1 MYQLKRFNV
10 VKLTDNEAK
19 KAEYL
24 SQGYELIEEKAVSS
38 SAEEVADTDDEPI
51 NIDKMTTS
59 QLKEFA
65 QLNEFDITGAKTK
78 AEIIEKILSARNIV
92 ADVKPQNAAE
102 SEGEADDR
110 AGEAGEA

>member
-10 VKLTDNEAK
+10 IKLTDNEAK

-24 SQGYELIEEKAVSS
+24 SQGYELLEEKAASS
-38 SAEEVADTDDEPI
+38 SAEEDTDDEPI

-65 QLNEFDITGAKTK
+65 QLNGFDITGAKTK
-78 AEIIEKILSARNIV
+78 AEIIEKILSARKVV

-102 SEGEADDR
+102 SEGEADDG
-110 AGEAGEA
+110 AGEASEA

>member
-10 VKLTDNEAK
+10 IKLTDNEAK

-24 SQGYELIEEKAVSS
+24 SQGYELMEEKAVSS
-38 SAEEVADTDDEPI
+38 EKENVYVDDESI
-51 NIDKMTTS
+51 NIDKMTIS

-65 QLNEFDITGAKTK
+65 QQNDFDITGSKTK
-78 AEIIEKILSARNIV
+78 AEIIEKILSARTVIAEEN
-92 ADVKPQNAAE
+92 AQNAAE

>member
-1 MYQLKRFNV
+1 MYQLKKFNV
-10 VKLTDNEAK
+10 IKLTDNEAK

-24 SQGYELIEEKAVSS
+24 SQGYELLEEEAVSYT
-38 SAEEVADTDDEPI
+38 AKEDTDDEPI

-78 AEIIEKILSARNIV
+78 AEIIEKILSARKVV
-92 ADVKPQNAAE
+92 ADENAQNAAE